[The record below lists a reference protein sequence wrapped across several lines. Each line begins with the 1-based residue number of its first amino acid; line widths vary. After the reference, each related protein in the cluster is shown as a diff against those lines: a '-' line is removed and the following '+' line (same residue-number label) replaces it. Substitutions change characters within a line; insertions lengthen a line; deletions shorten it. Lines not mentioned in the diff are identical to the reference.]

1 MERAVRTQT
10 LKLGSWMLLAAGL
23 AADSPAQERQ
33 TRSIAITIDDVP
45 WTGGAETAAA
55 ESTGTAGMIAAL
67 RAHGA
72 PAAIFVNCARLSE
85 RDSRLQ
91 QWIAYGATVGN
102 HTAHHLNLDT
112 TPFTEWRDD
121 VRSCDATLRTTTGR
135 PVRFFRFPMLH
146 EGQTAEQLHAA
157 RAALRELGYR
167 NAHVTIDNGDFV
179 LARPYSA
186 GVAGGDTA
194 RARALAAAA
203 LAHDLEA
210 TRHFEAVARA
220 KAGREIPQIILLHAN
235 AMTAAM
241 LDPLLDS
248 LQQRGYR
255 FVSLE
260 TALSDSVYQRATCYR
275 GRQGLSFLYRI
286 APCASGQD
294 AWDVAAQESLQ
305 KFIGDPNGS
314 RPHP

>member
-1 MERAVRTQT
+1 MRTAT
-10 LKLGSWMLLAAGL
+10 RKLGSCVLLAAGV
-23 AADSPAQERQ
+23 AAHAPAQQ
-33 TRSIAITIDDVP
+33 QPTRSIAITIDDVP
-45 WTGGAETAAA
+45 WTGGVETPAA
-55 ESTGTAGMIAAL
+55 ESSGTARMIAAL
-67 RAHGA
+67 RAHDA
-72 PAAIFVNCARLSE
+72 PVAVFVNCARLSE
-85 RDSRLQ
+85 PDPRLR

-102 HTAHHLNLDT
+102 HTAHHWNFDT
-112 TPFTEWRDD
+112 TPFTQWRDD
-121 VRSCDATLRTTTGR
+121 VRGCDATLRRATGR

-146 EGQTAEQLHAA
+146 EGETAEHLHAG
-157 RAALRELGYR
+157 RAVLRGLGYR

-186 GVAGGDTA
+186 SMESGDTA

-220 KAGREIPQIILLHAN
+220 KAGREIPQILLLHAN

-241 LDPLLDS
+241 LPPLLDS
-248 LQQRGYR
+248 LEQRGYR
-255 FVSLE
+255 FISLE
-260 TALSDSVYQRATCYR
+260 TALRDPVYRRAICYT

-305 KFIGDPNGS
+305 KLIGDPNGS

>member
-1 MERAVRTQT
+1 MRTAT
-10 LKLGSWMLLAAGL
+10 LELGSCMLLAAGV
-23 AADSPAQERQ
+23 AVHAPAQQQ

-55 ESTGTAGMIAAL
+55 ESTGTARMIAAL
-67 RAHGA
+67 RAHDA
-72 PAAIFVNCARLSE
+72 PVAIFVNCARLSE
-85 RDSRLQ
+85 PDPRLR

-102 HTAHHLNLDT
+102 HTAHHWNLDT

-121 VRSCDATLRTTTGR
+121 VRRCDATLRTTTGR

-157 RAALRELGYR
+157 REVLRELGYR

-194 RARALAAAA
+194 RARALAVAA

-220 KAGREIPQIILLHAN
+220 KTGRDIPQIILLHAN

-241 LDPLLDS
+241 LPPLLDS
-248 LQQRGYR
+248 LVQRGYR
-255 FVSLE
+255 FISLE
-260 TALSDSVYQRATCYR
+260 TALSDPVYRRATCYA

-305 KFIGDPNGS
+305 KLIGDPNGS